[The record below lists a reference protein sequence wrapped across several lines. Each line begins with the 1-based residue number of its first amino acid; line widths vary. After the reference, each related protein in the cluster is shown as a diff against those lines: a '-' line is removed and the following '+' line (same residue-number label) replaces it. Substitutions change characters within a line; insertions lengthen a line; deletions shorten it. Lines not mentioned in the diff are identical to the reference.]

1 MAEDLNRTLARLL
14 RSGEVESAT
23 LTVVLKPRPTAPPPR
38 SDFVCRIKVGP
49 VSTKE

>member
-1 MAEDLNRTLARLL
+1 MAEDLNRTLARIM

-23 LTVVLKPRPTAPPPR
+23 VTVVLKPRPSVPPPT
-38 SDFVCRIKVGP
+38 SSYVCRIKIGP